1 MKWTRRK
8 LTTDWLRDWLA
19 EWMNEWMNGRLNER
33 INGYVLRAGK
43 YKTNAARHFSD
54 GKQTARGGWERGRKN
69 QEPHV
74 PHVYAVFSPASP
86 SPPLLLYTHFRRLS
100 PLSRLWFGGIKVNSS
115 QRDAMRRG
123 AARVKPSHSSFEMPA
138 ACAAVVTALRPVAT
152 PPNSQTAHAH
162 IEWERERAGVG

>member
-1 MKWTRRK
+1 MNAAQTD
-8 LTTDWLRDWLA
+8 DWLTQGLTSWVN
-19 EWMNEWMNGRLNER
+19 EWMNEWAVEWTNQWIRAASRKIQNECRATLFWWQTDGARWLRKGKEKPSATCATRLC
-33 INGYVLRAGK
+33 
-43 YKTNAARHFSD
+43 S
-54 GKQTARGGWERGRKN
+54 
-69 QEPHV
+69 
-74 PHVYAVFSPASP
+74 VFLGFPA
-86 SPPLLLYTHFRRLS
+86 PPLLLYTHFRRLS